1 MGKKERIFKTFILF
15 LLLLFG
21 CSQKYVDD
29 RGRSLEDKI
38 IASWEELDCSIV
50 ARDEQ
55 GFSLVVKVKDVV
67 FIGANQELKE
77 VDMVDSDKREG
88 SIVPF
93 LFGSVVVVGG
103 SCVGLKCTNFSDWSR
118 DPRWV
123 EGCVV
128 SAASCALGLSIMKFG
143 VSERPKS
150 VKIIPD
156 FIKKDAIRV
165 DSAVISIDKVNILVE
180 NKNLEKT
187 YYTDEK
193 GIIELKFNEIIP
205 EPAEADSVLGLI
217 IQYEDLVDTVEV
229 KIGL

>member
-1 MGKKERIFKTFILF
+1 MRILRVMLLFFIL
-15 LLLLFG
+15 LSG
-21 CSQKYVDD
+21 CSNKYVGLSEEDLTD
-29 RGRSLEDKI
+29 RQILVSWKELYCKI
-38 IASWEELDCSIV
+38 I
-50 ARDEQ
+50 EQ
-55 GFSLVVKVKDVV
+55 DKSGFSLVVKVKDFV

-150 VKIIPD
+150 VKIMPD
-156 FIKKDAIRV
+156 FVKMDAICV
-165 DSAVISIDKVNILVE
+165 DRAVISIDKVNILVE
-180 NKNLEKT
+180 NKNFEKT
-187 YYTDEK
+187 YYTDED
-193 GIIELKFNEIIP
+193 GNIELKFDEIIP
-205 EPAEADSVLGLI
+205 EPTEADSVLNFI
-217 IQYEDLVDTVEV
+217 IQYEELADTVEV
-229 KIGL
+229 EVK